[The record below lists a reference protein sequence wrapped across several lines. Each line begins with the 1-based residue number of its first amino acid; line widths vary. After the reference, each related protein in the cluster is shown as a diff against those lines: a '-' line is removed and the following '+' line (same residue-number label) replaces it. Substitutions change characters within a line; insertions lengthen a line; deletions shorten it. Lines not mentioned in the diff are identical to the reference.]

1 LQVVSFHLSIKEFKV
16 KFKLAL
22 AVIIA
27 TASTAVVAG
36 QAEDQQVK
44 FRQSAYSFAAWN
56 CSKIKSQVVEHPET
70 FNKDQVI
77 AAANAIAAVANS
89 GLGALYGA
97 GTADATG
104 WKKTRL
110 KPEFFDKQEDAK
122 KAAIAFNKEANE
134 LATVAVSGDAGAIKV
149 QFGKLGETCKG
160 CHDNFRIKD

>member
-1 LQVVSFHLSIKEFKV
+1 M

-27 TASTAVVAG
+27 ASSTAAVAG

-56 CSKIKSQVVEHPET
+56 CSKIKNQVVEHPET

-97 GTADATG
+97 GTDQATG
-104 WKKTRL
+104 WKKSRL
-110 KPEFFDKQEDAK
+110 KPEFFDRQEDAK

-134 LATVAVSGDAGAIKV
+134 LAKVAASGDAGAIKV
-149 QFGKLGETCKG
+149 QFGKVGETCKS
-160 CHDNFRIKD
+160 CHDSFRIKD

>member
-1 LQVVSFHLSIKEFKV
+1 V

-22 AVIIA
+22 AVLIA
-27 TASTAVVAG
+27 TASTAAVAG

-44 FRQSAYSFAAWN
+44 FRQSAYSFTAWN

-89 GLGALYGA
+89 GLGALYGV

-122 KAAIAFNKEANE
+122 KAAVAFNKEANE
-134 LATVAVSGDAGAIKV
+134 LAKVAATGDAGAIKT
-149 QFGKLGETCKG
+149 QFGKLGETCKS
-160 CHDNFRIKD
+160 CHDSFRIKD

>member
-1 LQVVSFHLSIKEFKV
+1 M

-22 AVIIA
+22 AVLIA
-27 TASTAVVAG
+27 TASSAAVAG

-44 FRQSAYSFAAWN
+44 FRQSAYSFTAWN

-70 FNKDQVI
+70 FNKDQII

-89 GLGALYGA
+89 GLGTLYGT
-97 GTADATG
+97 GTDQATG
-104 WKKTRL
+104 WKKSRL

-122 KAAIAFNKEANE
+122 KAGLAFVKESNE
-134 LATVAVSGDAGAIKV
+134 LAKVAAAGDVGAIKA

-160 CHDNFRIKD
+160 CHDSFRIRD